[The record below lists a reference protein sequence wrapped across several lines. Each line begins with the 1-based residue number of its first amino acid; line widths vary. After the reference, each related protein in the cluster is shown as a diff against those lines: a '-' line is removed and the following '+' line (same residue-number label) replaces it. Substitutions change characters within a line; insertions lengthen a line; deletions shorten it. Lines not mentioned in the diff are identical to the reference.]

1 MEILTGRFKI
11 DVNTYPSE
19 HWPVAL
25 YKEVQ
30 QRRLLWTATWW
41 EHCQSFATKAEAKE
55 YYSKMNI
62 TEQLNGLPEIL

>member
-1 MEILTGRFKI
+1 MKSLTGRFKI
-11 DVNTYPSE
+11 DVNTYPSV

-41 EHCQSFATKAEAKE
+41 EHCESFATKEEAREHFK
-55 YYSKMNI
+55 KMKVS
-62 TEQLNGLPEIL
+62 EQLDGLPEIL